1 MWQPLDN
8 EEEERWTTICKEE
21 PVCTWSHC
29 KLGCT
34 EQYSRVLAPA
44 REGERGGDSCGTGSD
59 VGALMCGWAP
69 LVELLV
75 EAGAGISPRS
85 NATTHSHN
93 PAHLLSFWCHNNGN
107 DNRNNKMILPRFNK
121 NIFLLMWTLSC
132 HKLIT
137 TRSSATRLWMD
148 ILDSKTYPSWQSL
161 CWLRLL
167 ILALESQWWPWD
179 TPYIQDIC
187 IPTKSAESSHG
198 QNPPGHNARIGIRP
212 LQKCQEQWFWT
223 KI

>member
-1 MWQPLDN
+1 MH
-8 EEEERWTTICKEE
+8 TICELYLVE
-21 PVCTWSHC
+21 QRNV
-29 KLGCT
+29 T
-34 EQYSRVLAPA
+34 E
-44 REGERGGDSCGTGSD
+44 REREDSCGTGSD

-85 NATTHSHN
+85 KATTHSHN

-167 ILALESQWWPWD
+167 IQAPESQWWPWD